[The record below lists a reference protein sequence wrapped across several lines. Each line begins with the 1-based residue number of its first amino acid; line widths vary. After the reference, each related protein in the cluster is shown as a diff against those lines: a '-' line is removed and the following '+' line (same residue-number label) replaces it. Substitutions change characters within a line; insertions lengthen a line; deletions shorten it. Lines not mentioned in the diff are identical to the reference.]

1 MASRNT
7 FPPTDLQGTWL
18 AHAQAWRTC
27 DSYTSSEAHGIRCAI
42 MSASTPTASGPP
54 PQKAKTWAAG
64 SIHDG
69 ELVSKR
75 DDFQVQRGSRPDQEA
90 KGVKEQDDDGGH
102 DCRLSENARNLNLRN
117 TDRVLGRH
125 KWPFSVGTSGHGVV
139 SHRGLQVGA
148 WRRRYHQPY
157 DPRMRSDPAA
167 ACYITT
173 SSHSHSQCPSL
184 SLVHLLTTLQAGT
197 TSRASGPAG
206 PCATIGCPPTAG

>member
-18 AHAQAWRTC
+18 AHAHAWRTC

-125 KWPFSVGTSGHGVV
+125 KWP
-139 SHRGLQVGA
+139 
-148 WRRRYHQPY
+148 
-157 DPRMRSDPAA
+157 
-167 ACYITT
+167 YITT

-184 SLVHLLTTLQAGT
+184 SFVHLLTTLQAGT